1 MYRRPGAERCGDRCR
16 PANVHNATPAIMEE
30 TMTASRTRFG
40 RRPHTAFVAALI
52 VTLLAALPIVQ
63 ATAQDA
69 TPMTGSEAGIVS
81 EAWGEVDGEEVMLF
95 TLTNANGMEVKI
107 TNYGGI
113 ITSVVVPDRDG
124 NMDNVTLGFTTL
136 DEYVEGH
143 PYFGN
148 ITGRYANRI
157 ARGTFDIDDE
167 NFYLALNN
175 GPNTLHGGEKG
186 FDKVVWAAEEVT
198 GDGEVGVKLSRLSPD
213 MEEGYPGNL
222 DVEVTYSLTDNDEI
236 RIDYHAT
243 TDEPTHVNLTNH
255 AYWNLAGDGAGS
267 TGNHELTLM
276 ASNYTPVDANL
287 IPTGEIAPVA
297 GTPLDFTSP
306 HSIGE
311 RVRDDFEQL
320 VLGRGYDHN
329 FVLDRPSP
337 DDTTL
342 ILAARVVDPK
352 SGRTLEISTTE
363 PGIQFYSGNF
373 LDATEI
379 GAAGKMYRQG
389 DGFALET
396 QHYPDSPNQPDFP
409 STLLEP
415 GAEFNSTTIYAFSVS

>member
-1 MYRRPGAERCGDRCR
+1 MTHTRILGALRV
-16 PANVHNATPAIMEE
+16 PA
-30 TMTASRTRFG
+30 ASLSLLL
-40 RRPHTAFVAALI
+40 VI
-52 VTLLAALPIVQ
+52 LLAAAIPI
-63 ATAQDA
+63 ASAQDA
-69 TPMTGSEAGIVS
+69 TPTADSTITSE
-81 EAWGEVDGEEVMLF
+81 EWGEVDGEQVMLF

-124 NMDNVTLGFTTL
+124 NLDNVTLGFDNL
-136 DEYVEGH
+136 DAYVAGH

-157 ARGTFDIDDE
+157 ARGTFTIDGQIY
-167 NFYLALNN
+167 YLALNN
-175 GPNTLHGGEKG
+175 GPNTLHGGDKG
-186 FDKVVWAAEEVT
+186 FDKVVWAAEEVS
-198 GDGEVGVKLSRLSPD
+198 GDGEVGVKLSRVSPD

-222 DVEVTYSLTDNDEI
+222 TVEVTYTLTNDNEI

-243 TDEPTHVNLTNH
+243 TDAPTHVNLTNH
-255 AYWNLAGDGAGS
+255 AYWNLAGDGSGS
-267 TGNHELTLM
+267 IDDHVLTLM
-276 ASNYTPVDANL
+276 ASHYTPVDANL

-297 GTPLDFTSP
+297 DTPMDFRTP
-306 HSIGE
+306 HPIGE
-311 RVRDDFEQL
+311 RIRNDFEQL

-329 FVLDRPSP
+329 FVLDRESA
-337 DDTTL
+337 DDTSL
-342 ILAARVVDPK
+342 IVAAVVEEPE
-352 SGRTLEISTTE
+352 SGRTLTISTTE

-373 LDATEI
+373 LDGTVI

-415 GAEFNSTTIYAFSVS
+415 GEEFNSTTVYAFSTSE

>member
-1 MYRRPGAERCGDRCR
+1 MTEETMNQSRLRRLSAALGSVVVASIVAAVPVARL
-16 PANVHNATPAIMEE
+16 ATAQSATPAAEVG
-30 TMTASRTRFG
+30 AD
-40 RRPHTAFVAALI
+40 LI
-52 VTLLAALPIVQ
+52 S
-63 ATAQDA
+63 
-69 TPMTGSEAGIVS
+69 SEP
-81 EAWGEVDGEEVMLF
+81 WGEVEGEEVTLY
-95 TLTNANGMEVKI
+95 TLTNPNGMEVKI

-124 NMDNVTLGFTTL
+124 NMENVTLGFTTL

-186 FDKVVWAAEEVT
+186 FDKVVWAAEEVS
-198 GDGEVGVKLSRLSPD
+198 GDGEVGVKLSRISPD

-222 DVEVTYSLTDNDEI
+222 DVEVTYTLTDNDEI

-255 AYWNLAGDGAGS
+255 AYWNLAGDGSGS
-267 TGNHELTLM
+267 TDDHELTLM

-297 GTPLDFTSP
+297 GTPLDFTTP
-306 HSIGE
+306 HPIGE
-311 RVRDDFEQL
+311 RVRDNFEQL
-320 VLGRGYDHN
+320 LLGRGYDHN
-329 FVLDRPSP
+329 FVLDRSSA

-342 ILAARVVDPK
+342 IVAARVVEPE

-373 LDATEI
+373 LDATEV

-396 QHYPDSPNQPDFP
+396 QHYPDSPNQPEFP

-415 GAEFNSTTIYAFSVS
+415 DGEFNSTTIYAFSVS

>member
-1 MYRRPGAERCGDRCR
+1 M
-16 PANVHNATPAIMEE
+16 NATRE
-30 TMTASRTRFG
+30 RGRNRF
-40 RRPHTAFVAALI
+40 RVAAS
-52 VTLLAALPIVQ
+52 LAALLAMLAGFPVVQ
-63 ATAQDA
+63 LTTAQDA
-69 TPMTGSEAGIVS
+69 TPMAEAGAAGIAS
-81 EAWGEVDGEEVMLF
+81 EPFGEVEGEEVTLY

-113 ITSVVVPDRDG
+113 ITSVVVPDLDG
-124 NMDNVTLGFTTL
+124 NMENVTLGFDNL
-136 DEYVEGH
+136 DDYVAGH

-157 ARGTFDIDDE
+157 ARGTFDIEGED
-167 NFYLALNN
+167 FYLAVNN
-175 GPNTLHGGEKG
+175 APNTLHGGDVG

-198 GDGEVGVKLSRLSPD
+198 GEGEVGVKLSRVSPD

-222 DVEVTYSLTDNDEI
+222 TVEVTYTLTDADEI

-255 AYWNLAGDGAGS
+255 AYWNLAGDGSGTADG
-267 TGNHELTLM
+267 HELTLM
-276 ASNYTPVDANL
+276 ASNYTPVDASL

-297 GTPLDFTSP
+297 GTPMDFTTP
-306 HSIGE
+306 HPIGE
-311 RVRDDFEQL
+311 RIRDSFEQL
-320 VLGRGYDHN
+320 ILGRGYDHN

-337 DDTTL
+337 DDTAL
-342 ILAARVVDPK
+342 IVAAIVVEPE
-352 SGRTLEISTTE
+352 SGRTLTISTTE

-389 DGFALET
+389 DAFALET
-396 QHYPDSPNQPDFP
+396 QHFPDSPNQEEFP

-415 GAEFNSTTIYAFSVS
+415 GEEFNSTTVYAFSVS

>member
-1 MYRRPGAERCGDRCR
+1 MTEETMNHTRLRLRRLSAVLGLLVVALLIGAV
-16 PANVHNATPAIMEE
+16 PVAQLATAQSATPAAEVG
-30 TMTASRTRFG
+30 AG
-40 RRPHTAFVAALI
+40 LI
-52 VTLLAALPIVQ
+52 S
-63 ATAQDA
+63 
-69 TPMTGSEAGIVS
+69 SES
-81 EAWGEVDGEEVMLF
+81 WGEVEGDEVMLY

-124 NMDNVTLGFTTL
+124 NMENVTLGFTTL

-175 GPNTLHGGEKG
+175 GPNTLHGGVKG
-186 FDKVVWAAEEVT
+186 FDKYVWAAEEAS
-198 GDGEVGVKLSRLSPD
+198 GEGEVGVRLSRVSPD

-222 DVEVTYSLTDNDEI
+222 DVEVTYTLTDNDEI

-255 AYWNLAGDGAGS
+255 AYWNLAGEGSGSIDG
-267 TGNHELTLM
+267 HELTLM
-276 ASNYTPVDANL
+276 ASNYTPIDESI

-297 GTPLDFTSP
+297 GTPLDFMTP
-306 HSIGE
+306 HPIGE
-311 RVRDDFEQL
+311 RVRDNFEQL
-320 VLGRGYDHN
+320 LLARGYDHN

-342 ILAARVVDPK
+342 TVAARVVDPE

-373 LDATEI
+373 LDATEA

-396 QHYPDSPNQPDFP
+396 QHYPDSPNKPEFP

-415 GAEFNSTTIYAFSVS
+415 GEEFNSTTIYAFSVS

>member
-1 MYRRPGAERCGDRCR
+1 MLAAVPLAQLTM
-16 PANVHNATPAIMEE
+16 AQSATPA
-30 TMTASRTRFG
+30 A
-40 RRPHTAFVAALI
+40 
-52 VTLLAALPIVQ
+52 
-63 ATAQDA
+63 
-69 TPMTGSEAGIVS
+69 EAGASGITS
-81 EAWGEVDGEEVMLF
+81 EPWGEVEGEEVTLY

-124 NMDNVTLGFTTL
+124 NIENVTLGFTTL
-136 DEYVEGH
+136 DDYVAGH

-167 NFYLALNN
+167 DFYLALNN

-186 FDKVVWAAEEVT
+186 FDKHVWSAEEVT
-198 GDGEVGVKLSRLSPD
+198 GEGEVGVKLSRVSPD

-222 DVEVTYSLTDNDEI
+222 DVEVTYTLTDNDEI
-236 RIDYHAT
+236 RVDYHAT
-243 TDEPTHVNLTNH
+243 TDEPTHINLTNH
-255 AYWNLAGDGAGS
+255 AYWNLAGDGSGS
-267 TGNHELTLM
+267 TDGHELTLM
-276 ASNYTPVDANL
+276 AGHYTPVDANL

-297 GTPLDFTSP
+297 GTPLDFTTP
-306 HSIGE
+306 HPIGE
-311 RVRDDFEQL
+311 RVRDNFEQL
-320 VLGRGYDHN
+320 LLGRGYDHN

-342 ILAARVVDPK
+342 IVAARVLEPE

-373 LDATEI
+373 LDATEV

-396 QHYPDSPNQPDFP
+396 QHYPDSPNQSAFP

-415 GAEFNSTTIYAFSVS
+415 DEEFNSTTIYAFSVS

>member
-1 MYRRPGAERCGDRCR
+1 MNQTRYRFRRLSAALGLVVVASMIAPVPVAPIVVAQSPTPGAG
-16 PANVHNATPAIMEE
+16 
-30 TMTASRTRFG
+30 
-40 RRPHTAFVAALI
+40 
-52 VTLLAALPIVQ
+52 
-63 ATAQDA
+63 
-69 TPMTGSEAGIVS
+69 TGAEGITSEP
-81 EAWGEVDGEEVMLF
+81 WGEVEGEEVMLY
-95 TLTNANGMEVKI
+95 TLTNANGMEVKV

-113 ITSVVVPDRDG
+113 ITSVLVPDRDG
-124 NMDNVTLGFTTL
+124 TMENVTLGFTNL

-186 FDKVVWAAEEVT
+186 FDKQVWAGEEVS
-198 GDGEVGVKLSRLSPD
+198 GEGEVGVKMSRVSPD

-222 DVEVTYSLTDNDEI
+222 DVEVTYTLTDNDEI

-255 AYWNLAGDGAGS
+255 AYWNLAGEGS
-267 TGNHELTLM
+267 GSAEGHELTLM
-276 ASNYTPVDANL
+276 ASNYTPVDENL

-297 GTPLDFTSP
+297 GTPLDFTTP
-306 HSIGE
+306 HPIGE

-320 VLGRGYDHN
+320 LLGRGYDHN
-329 FVLDRPSP
+329 FVLDRSSP
-337 DDTTL
+337 DDSSL
-342 ILAARVVDPK
+342 IVAARVVEPE

-373 LDATEI
+373 LDATEV
-379 GAAGKMYRQG
+379 GGAGKMYRQG

-396 QHYPDSPNQPDFP
+396 QHYPDSPNHPEFP

-415 GAEFNSTTIYAFSVS
+415 DEEFNSTTIYAFSVS

>member
-1 MYRRPGAERCGDRCR
+1 MNQIRFRFRRLSAVLGLVVVASMIAAVPVAQLVV
-16 PANVHNATPAIMEE
+16 AQSATPA
-30 TMTASRTRFG
+30 AG
-40 RRPHTAFVAALI
+40 
-52 VTLLAALPIVQ
+52 
-63 ATAQDA
+63 
-69 TPMTGSEAGIVS
+69 TGAEGITSEP
-81 EAWGEVDGEEVMLF
+81 WGEVEGEEVTLY

-113 ITSVVVPDRDG
+113 ITSVLVPDRDG
-124 NMDNVTLGFTTL
+124 TMDNVTLGFTNL

-186 FDKVVWAAEEVT
+186 FDKHVWAAEEVS
-198 GDGEVGVKLSRLSPD
+198 GDGEVGVRMSRVSPD

-222 DVEVTYSLTDNDEI
+222 DVEVTYTLTDSDEI

-255 AYWNLAGDGAGS
+255 AYWNLAGDGSGS
-267 TGNHELTLM
+267 AEGHELTLM
-276 ASNYTPVDANL
+276 ASNYTPVDENL

-297 GTPLDFTSP
+297 GTPLDFTTP
-306 HSIGE
+306 HPIGE
-311 RVRDDFEQL
+311 RVRDNFEQL
-320 VLGRGYDHN
+320 LLGRGYDHN
-329 FVLDRPSP
+329 FVLDRSSP
-337 DDTTL
+337 DDSSL
-342 ILAARVVDPK
+342 IVAARVVEPE

-373 LDATEI
+373 LDATEV
-379 GAAGKMYRQG
+379 GGAGKMYRQG

-396 QHYPDSPNQPDFP
+396 QHYPDSPNHPEFP

-415 GAEFNSTTIYAFSVS
+415 DEEFNSTTIYAFSVS